1 MSPSG
6 GKNRRNRYPACS
18 FNLFFEVFP
27 SMERIEGSFCG
38 GIGSSCCGRLSN
50 PLSPICGEPSSAPLA
65 TSCYHRRPDYIA
77 LLLPGGGNL
86 SGLPLDCCPSLR
98 HEPRGAHAGSGE
110 LSAVYR
116 SRRSPT
122 FCHGKEQGFYG
133 KCNFMSNDVQK
144 RSFMFNIG
152 HLDRF

>member
-50 PLSPICGEPSSAPLA
+50 PLLPICGEPSSAPLA
-65 TSCYHRRPDYIA
+65 TSCYPADRITSLCCSPVAAILAACRLIA
-77 LLLPGGGNL
+77 AHPCGMSPGEL
-86 SGLPLDCCPSLR
+86 MR
-98 HEPRGAHAGSGE
+98 AAGSCR
-110 LSAVYR
+110 LSTVLADLLRFAMEKNRDSTVNVTLCRTMY
-116 SRRSPT
+116 
-122 FCHGKEQGFYG
+122 
-133 KCNFMSNDVQK
+133 K
-144 RSFMFNIG
+144 RG
-152 HLDRF
+152 HSCLILDT